1 MFSKLLNKFTT
12 KFYIEIS
19 DKHIKVINLKT
30 GITYEDQPLIT
41 IDYNEKGEETILAIG
56 KEASLHPN
64 AINPFSHPR
73 VIIDNYKMAELILR
87 YAFEKV
93 THKNIFSPIGIIKVM
108 KKFDTP
114 LSHIEKVALC
124 ELSTNAGARE
134 TIILDDINLDIY
146 SIEYE
151 KLRENAF
158 CCEERI
164 KAWT

>member
-1 MFSKLLNKFTT
+1 MFSKLLNNFTT
-12 KFYIEIS
+12 KLYIEIS
-19 DKHIKVINLKT
+19 DKYIKVINLKT
-30 GITYEDQPLIT
+30 GITYEDQPLIA

-73 VIIDNYKMAELILR
+73 VIMDNYKMAELILR
-87 YAFEKV
+87 YVFKKAAQ
-93 THKNIFSPIGIIKVM
+93 KNIFSPIAIIKIM
-108 KKFDTP
+108 RKFDTP
-114 LSHIEKVALC
+114 LCDIEKRVLC
-124 ELSTNAGARE
+124 DLSANAGARE

-164 KAWT
+164 KAWS